1 MTTILD
7 LRLEFRT
14 IFCDHY
20 LRIGLD
26 RRLHYVRNNQ
36 LEKLEAAKAALA
48 YLALLGLT

>member
-20 LRIGLD
+20 LRIGLGMG

-36 LEKLEAAKAALA
+36 LEKLETAKAA
-48 YLALLGLT
+48 